1 MMHALQLLAT
11 AIKKVDPKDI
21 GYDGFVKSASNATL
35 GTVLNA
41 IYVIAGVVGVLII
54 VFAGYK
60 FVTSNGDANQV
71 AAAKKAILGAVIG
84 IIIVMI
90 AFTVTQY
97 LIGVLQ

>member
-1 MMHALQLLAT
+1 MKELFILFANA
-11 AIKKVDPKDI
+11 AKVDPKEI
-21 GYDGFVKSASNATL
+21 GYEGFIKSASDATL
-35 GTVLNA
+35 GTILNA

-71 AAAKKAILGAVIG
+71 ATAKKAILGAVIG
-84 IIIVMI
+84 LVVVMI
-90 AFTVTQY
+90 AFAVTQY